1 MSTYTAHALRELQVL
16 TVSIV
21 CPELP
26 LAEELQ
32 EGVPLT
38 IEHVNTLTDTLSRIA
53 GRDATKE
60 VYMALEAARD
70 TYRAA
75 SGDTNNS
82 N

>member
-1 MSTYTAHALRELQVL
+1 MSSYTAHALRELQEL

-26 LAEELQ
+26 LLEEIN

-53 GRDATKE
+53 GRDTHKE
-60 VYMALEAARD
+60 VQMALEAARD
-70 TYRAA
+70 AHRAA
-75 SGDTNNS
+75 PGDTNNS
-82 N
+82 

>member
-1 MSTYTAHALRELQVL
+1 MSSYTAHALRELQEL

-26 LAEELQ
+26 LLEEIN

-53 GRDATKE
+53 GRDTHKE
-60 VYMALEAARD
+60 VQMTLEAARD
-70 TYRAA
+70 AHRAA
-75 SGDTNNS
+75 PGDTNNS
-82 N
+82 

>member
-1 MSTYTAHALRELQVL
+1 MTTYTAHALRELQEL

-26 LAEELQ
+26 LAEEIQ
-32 EGVPLT
+32 EGAPLT

-53 GRDATKE
+53 GRDTHKE
-60 VYMALEAARD
+60 VQMALEAARD
-70 TYRAA
+70 AYRIAP
-75 SGDTNNS
+75 GDTNS

>member
-1 MSTYTAHALRELQVL
+1 MSSYTAHALRELQEL

-53 GRDATKE
+53 GRDTHKE
-60 VYMALEAARD
+60 VQMALEAARD
-70 TYRAA
+70 AHQAA
-75 SGDTNNS
+75 PGDTNND
-82 N
+82 

>member
-1 MSTYTAHALRELQVL
+1 MTTYTTHALRELQEL

-26 LAEELQ
+26 LLEEIN

-53 GRDATKE
+53 GRDTHKE
-60 VYMALEAARD
+60 VQMALEAARD
-70 TYRAA
+70 AHRAA
-75 SGDTNNS
+75 PGDTNNS
-82 N
+82 

>member
-1 MSTYTAHALRELQVL
+1 MSTYTAHALRELQEL

-26 LAEELQ
+26 LADEIQ

-38 IEHVNTLTDTLSRIA
+38 IEHVNTLTDALSRIA

-60 VYMALEAARD
+60 VQTALEAARD
-70 TYRAA
+70 AYQAA
-75 SGDTNNS
+75 PGDTNNS
-82 N
+82 

>member
-1 MSTYTAHALRELQVL
+1 MTTYTTHALRELQEL

-26 LAEELQ
+26 LADEIQ

-38 IEHVNTLTDTLSRIA
+38 IEQVNTLTDALSRIA

-60 VYMALEAARD
+60 VQTALEAARD
-70 TYRAA
+70 AHRAA
-75 SGDTNNS
+75 PGDTNNS
-82 N
+82 

>member
-1 MSTYTAHALRELQVL
+1 MSTYTTHALRELQEL

-26 LAEELQ
+26 LLEEIN

-53 GRDATKE
+53 GRDTHKE
-60 VYMALEAARD
+60 VQMALEAARD
-70 TYRAA
+70 AHQAA
-75 SGDTNNS
+75 PGDTNTN
-82 N
+82 

>member
-1 MSTYTAHALRELQVL
+1 MSTYTAHALRELQEL

-26 LAEELQ
+26 LADEIQ

-53 GRDATKE
+53 GRDTHKE
-60 VYMALEAARD
+60 VQMALEAARD
-70 TYRAA
+70 AHQAA
-75 SGDTNNS
+75 PGDTNNS
-82 N
+82 